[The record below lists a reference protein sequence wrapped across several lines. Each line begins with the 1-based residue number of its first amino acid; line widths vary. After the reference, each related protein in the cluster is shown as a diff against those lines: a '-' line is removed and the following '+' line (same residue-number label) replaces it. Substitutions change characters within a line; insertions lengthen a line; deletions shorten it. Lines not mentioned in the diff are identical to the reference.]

1 MAESERTF
9 SVRIPPGSQPGSS
22 QRVPGEGSPGRR
34 GGPAGDLHVIVR
46 VKPDPFLRQEG
57 DILICEA
64 PLSVAELALGA
75 EIDIPLPGTCV
86 RMKIPAGTQP
96 GSVFRVRGKGLPRPG
111 GGARGDAHV
120 RVRAEVPVAV
130 SDQGAA
136 LLGKLDQA
144 LGEDA
149 YPERKAFR
157 ARARGARHE

>member
-1 MAESERTF
+1 
-9 SVRIPPGSQPGSS
+9 
-22 QRVPGEGSPGRR
+22 
-34 GGPAGDLHVIVR
+34 
-46 VKPDPFLRQEG
+46 
-57 DILICEA
+57 
-64 PLSVAELALGA
+64 
-75 EIDIPLPGTCV
+75 
-86 RMKIPAGTQP
+86 
-96 GSVFRVRGKGLPRPG
+96 
-111 GGARGDAHV
+111 V